1 MESSRAVPTREHPWA
16 WPGAVVGRAR
26 AVASVSRSCAP
37 AGPASGGASSSSVP
51 TTRIACL
58 IMAVSRFVL
67 YAVFAMIPDRLR
79 QVRLGLRVLLV
90 AAVVAVAGGAA
101 AQQPVQTPL
110 LLMISIDGLRP
121 DYVTAADAHGAK
133 IPNLRRFLKDGAF
146 AQGVVGVF
154 HRYLSSHTTLI
165 TGRHRPPTASSP
177 IPCSTARPEPERLV
191 LVQRRHPGGHPLGRG
206 GPGRLST
213 ASVQW
218 PVSVGAR
225 VTWNI
230 PEFWRS
236 GQRDDAKLLRAVSTP
251 GLLAELEP
259 ELGPYPRALT
269 VESDEQRAR
278 YAARILEKKRPNL
291 LTLHLIALDHVQHVT
306 GPFTAETFAILER
319 IDALVGTLRTTAETV
334 APGGAHVA
342 IVSDHGF
349 GKTARQLN
357 LHAEFRRAG
366 LLTVGAQGKVTDWK
380 AMPWTAGGA
389 IAVMLK
395 DPADAATLAEVRAL
409 LDRLAADPAHGID
422 RVLDAAAL
430 RARGGY
436 PTAAFL
442 VGLKPDWHAGT
453 SLNGS
458 LVGKATV
465 AGTHGHLPDL
475 PDLHA
480 ASSWWGRA
488 CRRRALGLIDM
499 RDIATTLARRL
510 NLSLPPP
517 RARSSGSR
525 DRARQRARQWLRPRG
540 TRLRAASS
548 RRAPDVAG
556 AGGTSSAPGPT
567 VTLAM
572 PRPLPGHH
580 TWAREGAT
588 GAISA
593 RGAAAAA
600 GA

>member
-1 MESSRAVPTREHPWA
+1 
-16 WPGAVVGRAR
+16 
-26 AVASVSRSCAP
+26 
-37 AGPASGGASSSSVP
+37 
-51 TTRIACL
+51 
-58 IMAVSRFVL
+58 MAVSPFVL
-67 YAVFAMIPDRLR
+67 YAVTAMIPDRLR
-79 QVRLGLRVLLV
+79 QVRLVLRALLV
-90 AAVVAVAGGAA
+90 AAVIVLPGSAA

-133 IPNLRRFLKDGAF
+133 IPNLRRFLTDGAF
-146 AQGVVGVF
+146 AQGVVGVIPTVT
-154 HRYLSSHTTLI
+154 YPSHTTLI
-165 TGRHRPPTASSP
+165 TGVSP
-177 IPCSTARPEPERLV
+177 ATHGIFGNTV
-191 LVQRRHPGGHPLGRG
+191 FDPLGQNQSGWYWYSEDIRVPTLWDAAARAG
-206 GPGRLST
+206 LST

-230 PEFWRS
+230 PEFWRA
-236 GQRDDAKLLRAVSTP
+236 GTPDDAKLLRAVSTP

-269 VESDEQRAR
+269 VESDEERTR
-278 YAARILEKKRPNL
+278 YAVRILEKKRPNL
-291 LTLHLIALDHVQHVT
+291 MTLHLIALDHVQHVK
-306 GPFTAETFAILER
+306 GAFTAETFAVLER
-319 IDALVGTLRTTAETV
+319 LDVLVGMLRATAETV

-349 GKTARQLN
+349 GKTAMQLN
-357 LHAEFRRAG
+357 LHGEFRRAG

-395 DPADAATLAEVRAL
+395 DPGDAATLVEVRAL
-409 LDRLAADPAHGID
+409 LDRLSADPANGID

-430 RARGGY
+430 RARGGF

-442 VGLKPDWHAGT
+442 VGLKPDWHAGS
-453 SLNGS
+453 SLNGP

-480 ASSWWGRA
+480 SFFVVGPGVPAG
-488 CRRRALGLIDM
+488 RALGLIDM

-510 NLSLPPP
+510 NLSLP
-517 RARSSGSR
+517 
-525 DRARQRARQWLRPRG
+525 
-540 TRLRAASS
+540 AA
-548 RRAPDVAG
+548 
-556 AGGTSSAPGPT
+556 
-567 VTLAM
+567 
-572 PRPLPGHH
+572 
-580 TWAREGAT
+580 EGKELWP
-588 GAISA
+588 
-593 RGAAAAA
+593 
-600 GA
+600 